1 VKTVDVGAATATLAE
16 YADAAAEDPIVLTRR
31 GKPIAAVIPL
41 RGDLDLESLSLST
54 NPDFMA
60 ILQRSRDSLRRHGG
74 IGSEEMRRRVEE
86 MNRPD
91 GTANTE

>member
-1 VKTVDVGAATATLAE
+1 LAE